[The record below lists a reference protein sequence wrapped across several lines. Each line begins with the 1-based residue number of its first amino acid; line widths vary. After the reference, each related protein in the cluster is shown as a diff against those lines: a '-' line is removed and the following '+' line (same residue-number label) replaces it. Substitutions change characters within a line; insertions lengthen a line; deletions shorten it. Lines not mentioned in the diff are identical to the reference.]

1 MLELRKV
8 VPGLGNSKARKREGF
23 KENHEAGRFSS
34 ALRPR
39 RHRLRKYS
47 RDGFRLEMPAGNSPC
62 RKNGETR
69 GKLTTVP
76 GVKTPK
82 TFQKKR
88 QKQGPQWLKGYRSL
102 RILLGWRNAERKG
115 GGLYR
120 GELRTTT
127 FFEERAWYYSAG
139 FWLRRQGR
147 PTYAWDLYKYMGFQ
161 SHRAKEGVRTPE
173 GPWKGKRRQS
183 A

>member
-8 VPGLGNSKARKREGF
+8 VPGLGNSKARKEGF
-23 KENHEAGRFSS
+23 KENHEVGRFSS
-34 ALRPR
+34 ALRPK

-47 RDGFRLEMPAGNSPC
+47 RDGFRLEMPEGDSPC

-127 FFEERAWYYSAG
+127 FSEELAWLLQMQGSSSEDRADP
-139 FWLRRQGR
+139 LRFGIY
-147 PTYAWDLYKYMGFQ
+147 TNIWDS
-161 SHRAKEGVRTPE
+161 SHTEPKRA
-173 GPWKGKRRQS
+173 
-183 A
+183 